1 MSRRVLTAVAIGAV
15 ICASVL
21 GLRAVGA
28 LETADL
34 AVYESYLR
42 ARAEAEGAESPVV
55 ILKLTDEDRR
65 ELGRWPVSDAMLA
78 AVVDRLIAAEARVIG
93 IDLSR
98 DLPVPPGSA
107 ELEARLRSDERIFG
121 VRSFPTG
128 LPSDIPPPRGL
139 AGTERIG
146 FAEMLPD
153 PDGKV
158 RRALL
163 FQGDGTGYVEYA
175 FALRLAL
182 GYLRLESVALSND
195 PSVPEFVRLGPTTI
209 PRLDDDAGGYV
220 DADAGGYQF
229 LVDFERAEEGFGFFR
244 LTDLLRG
251 EVDPARIRDRI
262 VIIGATAAGA
272 YDVFDAPVASS
283 LEAGRG
289 MPGVELHGH
298 ITDQLVR
305 FGLGESHAIHVLA
318 DGLEALSIAVA
329 VVLGL
334 GVGLALRSVGLFAL
348 AMLAGLA
355 LLWLGGLWVFHLGWW
370 FPIAG
375 PALAW
380 VSGASLVTAWVS
392 SQEKLQRSL
401 LMQLFS
407 RHVSHEVADEVWAH
421 REDFLAGGRPRPQ
434 RLMATVLFL
443 DIKDS
448 TPPTEK
454 LDPEQLMDWVNRFM
468 QVMARQIAEHGGIVD
483 DYFGDGLKAD
493 FGVPFARA
501 GEEAIAEDARHA
513 VTCALDL
520 ADALE
525 LLNATYR
532 ERGLPA
538 VAMRVGIHTGWVV
551 AGSLGSEDR
560 LKYTTMGDVVV
571 TAERLQTLSEVEHD
585 YGRSPCRILISD
597 RTLGYLG
604 DGFLTESLGEFSL
617 RGKADAVA
625 IHRVLDKAEGPQG
638 SGSRGGGESS
648 EL

>member
-1 MSRRVLTAVAIGAV
+1 MSVRVLSAVAIGAL

-21 GLRAVGA
+21 GLRAIGV

-34 AVYESYLR
+34 AAYEAYLR
-42 ARAEAEGAESPVV
+42 VKADNGAAESPVA
-55 ILKLTDEDRR
+55 ILRLTDEDRR
-65 ELGRWPVSDAMLA
+65 ALGRWPVSDALLVA
-78 AVVDRLIAAEARVIG
+78 AVDRLLAADVRVIG

-107 ELEARLRSDERIFG
+107 ELEARLRSEPRIFG
-121 VRSFPTG
+121 VRTFPSG

-139 AGTERIG
+139 EGTERIG
-146 FAEMLPD
+146 FAEMLAD
-153 PDGKV
+153 SDGKV

-182 GYLRLESVALSND
+182 GYLQPEGVALAND
-195 PSVPEFVRLGPTTI
+195 PVVPGQVRLGPTSI
-209 PRLDDDAGGYV
+209 PQLGSDAGGYV

-229 LVDFERAEEGFGFFR
+229 LIDFERAQAGFESFQ
-244 LTDLLRG
+244 LTELLRG
-251 EVDPARIRDRI
+251 EVEPERIRDRI
-262 VIIGATAAGA
+262 VIIGATAVGA
-272 YDVFDAPVASS
+272 YDVFDAPVESL
-283 LEAGRG
+283 LEAGHG

-305 FGLGESHAIHVLA
+305 FGLGASRAIDVLPEW
-318 DGLEALSIAVA
+318 LEALSIALA
-329 VVLGL
+329 VV
-334 GVGLALRSVGLFAL
+334 VGLAVGLAVRGVGVFAL
-348 AMLAGLA
+348 VVLSGLGLLWLAGLWA
-355 LLWLGGLWVFHLGWW
+355 FQLGWW
-370 FPIAG
+370 IPIAS

-392 SQEKLQRSL
+392 NQEKAQRAQ

-421 REDFLAGGRPRPQ
+421 RDDFLEGGRPRPQ
-434 RLMATVLFL
+434 RLTATVLFL

-448 TPPTEK
+448 TPRTEK

-468 QVMARQIAEHGGIVD
+468 QVMAREIADHGGIVD

-493 FGVPFARA
+493 FGVPFARTS
-501 GEEAIAEDARHA
+501 EEAIAEDARHA

-520 ADALE
+520 TDALAR
-525 LLNATYR
+525 LNATYR

-538 VAMRVGIHTGWVV
+538 VAMRVGVHTGPVV

-571 TAERLQTLSEVEHD
+571 TAERIQTLSEVDHD
-585 YGRSPCRILISD
+585 FRAHPCRILVSD
-597 RTLGYLG
+597 RTLRYLG
-604 DGFLTESLGEFSL
+604 NEFRTESLGRFSL
-617 RGKADAVA
+617 RGKADEVPVY
-625 IHRVLDKAEGPQG
+625 RVLGVRAAGAEGP
-638 SGSRGGGESS
+638 
-648 EL
+648 